1 MPEPL
6 LEMTGVTKSFGGNCV
21 LSAVNL
27 SLWPHEVH
35 ALVGENG
42 AGKSTLMKILNG
54 VYRKDA
60 GAIRLEGRELQISSP
75 HDSRKAGIGMI
86 FQEQILANHLTVAE
100 NIFLGREPQG
110 SGGVLDNH
118 RTNVEAQEILN
129 RHNSPLKAETV
140 VGTLSRAGKQLVEIA
155 RALATAA
162 RVIVMDEPTAVLSHH
177 ESEELFRIIAELR
190 AKGLAIVYI
199 SHRMEELQRLAD
211 RVSILRDGHL
221 VFTGL
226 RAEIDAKGIIRHM
239 VGRDIHDLYP
249 ALPPPGEEPVLEV
262 KGVSYHGEYRDVSF
276 ALHRGE
282 ILGLGGLVGAGRTQ
296 VARGIFGLDPFQ
308 SGSMSLRGKPV
319 RFRSTRESIS
329 AGLGYLTED
338 RKGVGILPDLAITE
352 NISIAAL
359 DSVRNGPML
368 RLSEEARRCGELIA
382 RLRIK
387 ARSSTMPIGRLS
399 GGNQQKALL
408 ARWLFAGSS
417 VLLLDEPT
425 QGVDLGTRAEIYLLM
440 REIVAAGG
448 SILMISSDLPELL
461 GMSHR
466 IGVMRRGELVAIMDA
481 AGATQEKVMQYAA

>member
-1 MPEPL
+1 
-6 LEMTGVTKSFGGNCV
+6 V
-21 LSAVNL
+21 LSGVSL

-54 VYRKDA
+54 VYSKDA
-60 GAIRLEGRELQISSP
+60 GTIRLEGRELQISSP
-75 HDSRKAGIGMI
+75 YDSRQAGIGMI

-100 NIFLGREPQG
+100 NIFLGREPT
-110 SGGVLDNH
+110 GGGGFLDN
-118 RTNVEAQEILN
+118 RRINVEAQEILD
-129 RHNSPLKAETV
+129 RHNFPLRAETV
-140 VGTLSRAGKQLVEIA
+140 VGSLSRAGKQLVEIA

-199 SHRMEELQRLAD
+199 SHRMEELERLAD
-211 RVSILRDGHL
+211 RISILRDGHL
-221 VFTGL
+221 VFTGP
-226 RAEIDAKGIIRHM
+226 RAEIDANGIIRHM

-249 ALPPPGEEPVLEV
+249 ALPPPGDEPVLEV
-262 KGVSYHGEYRDVSF
+262 KGISYKGEYRDVSF
-276 ALHRGE
+276 TLHRGE

-296 VARGIFGLDPFQ
+296 VARGIFGLDPFD
-308 SGSMSLRGKPV
+308 SGSMLLRGKAV
-319 RFRSTRESIS
+319 RFRSTRESIA
-329 AGLGYLTED
+329 AGLAYLTED
-338 RKGVGILPDLAITE
+338 RKGVGILPDLAVPE

-359 DSVRNGPML
+359 DSVRNGPIL
-368 RLSEEARRCGELIA
+368 RLSEEARRCNELID

-387 ARSSTMPIGRLS
+387 TRSSVQPIGRLS

-466 IGVMRRGELVAIMDA
+466 IGVMRRGELVAVMDA

>member
-21 LSAVNL
+21 LSSVSL

-54 VYRKDA
+54 VYTKDS
-60 GAIRLEGRELQISSP
+60 GQIRLQGRELQIANP
-75 HDSRKAGIGMI
+75 HDSRAAGIGMI

-100 NIFLGREPQG
+100 NIFLGMEPG
-110 SGGVLDNH
+110 SAGFLDN
-118 RTNVEAQEILN
+118 RRLRVEAQEILN
-129 RHNSPLKAETV
+129 RHNFPLQAATI
-140 VGTLSRAGKQLVEIA
+140 VGTLTRAQKQLVEIA

-162 RVIVMDEPTAVLSHH
+162 RVIVMDEPTAVLSHR
-177 ESEELFRIIAELR
+177 ESEELFRIIGELR
-190 AKGLAIVYI
+190 QKGLAIVYI
-199 SHRMEELQRLAD
+199 SHRMEELERLAD
-211 RVSILRDGHL
+211 RISILRDGHL
-221 VFTGL
+221 VFTGE
-226 RAEIDAKGIIRHM
+226 RGTIDANGIIRHM

-249 ALPPPGEEPVLEV
+249 ELPPPGDEPVLEV
-262 KGVSYHGEYRDVSF
+262 KGLALAGEYRDISF
-276 ALHRGE
+276 TLHRGE

-296 VARGIFGLDPFQ
+296 VARGIFGLDPFD
-308 SGSMSLRGKPV
+308 SGSMSLRGQPV
-319 RFRSTRESIS
+319 RFRSTRESIT

-338 RKGVGILPDLAITE
+338 RKAVGILPDLAVTE

-359 DSVRNGPML
+359 DSCRTGPIL
-368 RLSEEARRCGELIA
+368 RLPEEARRCAELVA

-387 ARSSTMPIGRLS
+387 ARSSAMPIGRLS

-417 VLLLDEPT
+417 ILLLDEPT

-440 REIVAAGG
+440 REIVAGGG

-466 IGVMRRGELVAIMDA
+466 IGVMRRGELVAMMPA
-481 AGATQEKVMQYAA
+481 AGATQEKVMQFAA

>member
-21 LSAVNL
+21 LSAVSL

-54 VYRKDA
+54 VYTKDA
-60 GAIRLEGRELQISSP
+60 GTIRLEGEELHISSP

-100 NIFLGREPQG
+100 NIFLGREPTG
-110 SGGVLDNH
+110 SAGLLDNP
-118 RTNVEAQEILN
+118 RTTSEAQEILD
-129 RHNSPLKAETV
+129 RHNFPLKAETI

-199 SHRMEELQRLAD
+199 SHRMEELDRLAD

-226 RAEIDAKGIIRHM
+226 RSEIDANGIIRHM

-249 ALPPPGEEPVLEV
+249 ALPTPGEEAVLEV
-262 KGVSYHGEYRDVSF
+262 KGISYDGEYRDVSF
-276 ALHRGE
+276 TLHRGE

-308 SGSMSLRGKPV
+308 SGSMSLRGKTV
-319 RFRSTRESIS
+319 RFRSTNESIA

-338 RKGVGILPDLAITE
+338 RKGVGILPDLSVTE

-368 RLSEEARRCGELIA
+368 RLSEEARRCAELVA

-387 ARSSTMPIGRLS
+387 TRSATMPIGRLS

-466 IGVMRRGELVAIMDA
+466 IGVMRRGELVALMDA